1 MAYIDSTS
9 ILRDSS
15 PMDSSYRTS
24 SIVHNPYGLRLTE
37 NKDEEFK
44 TFYDAL
50 QYIFGTAD
58 NVPGSRDLAEW
69 FSIMQDTT
77 YSYGGMENMNGR
89 QDTVDGYGGGLPLIQ
104 APNYTDARIGGNDAI
119 NPYWQF
125 DRDDDI
131 VPERLRLD
139 APGVDDDNYGM
150 GRVYAEKYD
159 SHQQILWL
167 QMGVP
172 EYNSAAIFIK
182 EAGDETAARIMR
194 NGCLRGMVGRFIS
207 SAFQAAVW
215 CITLPISLPLTV
227 YRWMRRVSTERI
239 TGYYY
244 FRPAMPLYYEMVNS
258 MLSYLAVGMGLY
270 PFVMSERKDA
280 NKRESEKMQGWSSGA
295 TGAGL
300 NSGRP
305 LFNDSRDIAL
315 DGTTIGAETGVPEI
329 LKNGPDIFLIM
340 NRRARLFQAAASQ
353 VTARELLRISME
365 NDQTHGNTYYH
376 AAPTA
381 YKADENGQIHEVT
394 GNVSDK
400 ERDPRFWE
408 SLKGNMFGMNDFIG
422 FKIEK
427 GFSPSESV
435 SNSTGEL
442 ELASK
447 LNSYASQKK
456 EELENSSDSKVL
468 SMLKKIPDGPKQVL
482 TSIGINFASQAIS
495 AVGGGDIATVINA
508 GQGFVAMPEVWKSS
522 SFSKSFSFTVQ
533 LRARYGDPTSIYQC
547 IYIPLCMLLGAGL
560 PRAVGASMYTSP
572 FLVRAYCK
580 GFFSIPLGIIESMSI
595 SRGTGENSW
604 TEDMLPL
611 AVDVNFQIK
620 DLSPVFFLGLQDI
633 GFMDTFRQNTNM
645 IDYLDTLSGLGLAES
660 TVRLQKALRKAS
672 AAVLIKKNT
681 TFNPQ
686 FYATKIGHTGA
697 LKSLAAVLPWTSY
710 SYEAFQQ

>member
-1 MAYIDSTS
+1 MAYIDSTTL
-9 ILRDSS
+9 LRDTS

-24 SIVHNPYGLRLTE
+24 SIVQNPYGLRLTE

-50 QYIFGTAD
+50 QYIFGTTD
-58 NVPGSRDLAEW
+58 NVPGSRDLDEW

-77 YSYGGMENMNGR
+77 YAYGGMTNT
-89 QDTVDGYGGGLPLIQ
+89 QSKYDTVDGYGAGLPLIQ

-125 DRDDDI
+125 NRDDDI
-131 VPERLRLD
+131 VPERLQLSV
-139 APGVDDDNYGM
+139 PGVDDDNYGM

-159 SHQQILWL
+159 SHQQILWM

-182 EAGDETAARIMR
+182 EAGDETAARVMR

-207 SAFQAAVW
+207 SAFSALVW
-215 CITLPISLPLTV
+215 CITLPVSLPLTI
-227 YRWMRRVSTERI
+227 YHWMDRIATERI

-270 PFVMSERKDA
+270 PFVMSERMDA
-280 NKRESEKMQGWSSGA
+280 NKQESEKMQGWSSGVSGDSL
-295 TGAGL
+295 TGG
-300 NSGRP
+300 ND
-305 LFNDSRDIAL
+305 LFFDSRNVNPGISE
-315 DGTTIGAETGVPEI
+315 IGAETGVPEI
-329 LKNGPDIFLIM
+329 LKGGPDIFLIM
-340 NRRARLFQAAASQ
+340 NRRARLFNAATSK
-353 VTARELLRISME
+353 VTARQLLEISMQST
-365 NDQTHGNTYYH
+365 QTTGNAYYH
-376 AAPTA
+376 TSPTA
-381 YKADENGQIHEVT
+381 YKADQNGEIKP
-394 GNVSDK
+394 VSAVADDD
-400 ERDPRFWE
+400 RDPRFWE
-408 SLKGNMFGMNDFIG
+408 SLKGNMFGLNDYVG

-456 EELENSSDSKVL
+456 DELENASDSKVL
-468 SMLKKIPDGPKQVL
+468 SLLKKIPDGPKQVL
-482 TSIGINFASQAIS
+482 SSIGINFAAQAIKT
-495 AVGGGDIATVINA
+495 VGGGDIAAVLNA
-508 GQGFVAMPEVWKSS
+508 GQGYVAMPEVWKSS

-533 LRARYGDPTSIYQC
+533 LRARYGDPTSIFQC

-572 FLVRAYCK
+572 FLIRAYCK

-660 TVRLQKALRKAS
+660 TIRLQKALRKMS
-672 AAVLIKKNT
+672 AAMLVKKNT
-681 TFNPQ
+681 TFNPL

-710 SYEAFQQ
+710 SYETFNQ